1 MDKNALRPRPAYV
14 PVQTRRAFEEVAEQI
29 RDQLSN
35 GLLKPGDRLPP
46 EREMAEQFNLSRNT
60 VREALRALEMSG
72 LLEFR
77 KGATGGAFVR
87 EGQSDAVVSGF
98 SDLYRLGVI
107 QPADLIEARM
117 IVGVEVT
124 RLACARASEA
134 DFVELEANLDASEKA
149 AQQGN
154 AEERLKINLNFH
166 VILARAANNPVLLI
180 LVDALMDI
188 HRKLLQTMVPATNAK
203 VIASRRKLL
212 GYLRARDE
220 EKAAAEMKR
229 HLTALGRHYMTQY
242 EERAKPAEGAED
254 DA

>member
-1 MDKNALRPRPAYV
+1 MEKNPQRPRPSYI

-29 RDQLSN
+29 REQLTN

-46 EREMAEQFNLSRNT
+46 ERELAEQFNLSRNT

-87 EGQSDAVVSGF
+87 EGQSDAVASGF
-98 SDLYRLGVI
+98 SDLFRLGVI
-107 QPADLIEARM
+107 RPADLIEARM
-117 IVGVEVT
+117 IVGVELT
-124 RLACARASEA
+124 RLACSRATEA
-134 DFVELEANLDASEKA
+134 DFAELEANLDASEAAEKA
-149 AQQGN
+149 GN
-154 AEERLKINLNFH
+154 AEQRLKINLNFH
-166 VILARAANNPVLLI
+166 VILARSANNPVLLI
-180 LVDALMDI
+180 LTDALMDI
-188 HRKLLQTMVPATNAK
+188 HRKLLQTMTPASNAK

-212 GYLRARDE
+212 TYLKARDE

-242 EERAKPAEGAED
+242 EERSKTGGEALQA
-254 DA
+254 

>member
-1 MDKNALRPRPAYV
+1 MEKNSQRPRPSYI

-46 EREMAEQFNLSRNT
+46 ERELAEQFNLSRNT

-87 EGQSDAVVSGF
+87 EGQSDAVVAGF
-98 SDLYRLGVI
+98 SDLFRLGVI
-107 QPADLIEARM
+107 RPADLIEARM

-124 RLACARASEA
+124 RLACARASDQ
-134 DFVELEANLDASEKA
+134 DFAELEANLDASEA
-149 AQQGN
+149 AERDN
-154 AEERLKINLNFH
+154 AADQRLKINLDFH

-180 LVDALMDI
+180 LIDALTGI
-188 HRKLLQTMVPATNAK
+188 HLKLLQTMTPAANAK

-212 GYLRARDE
+212 GYLRARNE
-220 EKAAAEMKR
+220 EKAVTEMKR
-229 HLTALGRHYMTQY
+229 HLAALGHHYMTQY
-242 EERAKPAEGAED
+242 EEREKSA
-254 DA
+254 